1 MKPLLAFVFIFSAFS
16 AFAAPRY
23 DARKTTCS
31 DLKQALENYGEIAVR
46 SRNLILARTTLV
58 AENPRC
64 GALSYKKE
72 ARFRTLDSIS
82 CQVGYT
88 CEEDRSIG
96 CYPGNNPT
104 LCQ

>member
-1 MKPLLAFVFIFSAFS
+1 MKALLAFIFVLSTAS
-16 AFAAPRY
+16 VFAAPRY
-23 DARKTTCS
+23 DARKTTCA

-46 SRNLILARTTLV
+46 SRNLIIARTTLV

-64 GALSYKKE
+64 HALAYKKE
-72 ARFRTLDSIS
+72 ARFRTKDSIS
-82 CQVGYT
+82 CHVGFT

-96 CYPGNNPT
+96 CYPGHNPS